1 MQMLSVLSLRTMIDS
16 GVVVGSEKKARHKAT
31 LHFDIYVQE
40 KENVKE
46 ALQIL
51 TRDSATGLT
60 QRMTNLDETCCKY
73 FFFSLFR

>member
-16 GVVVGSEKKARHKAT
+16 GVVVGSEKKARHKAM
-31 LHFDIYVQE
+31 LHFDIFVQE

-46 ALQIL
+46 GLQIL

-60 QRMTNLDETCCKY
+60 QRMTNLD
-73 FFFSLFR
+73 